1 MVFRL
6 CWRRAGDRQ
15 NMIIRQ
21 LNIKNFGKI
30 HDKTLEFSPGINVLY
45 GENESGK
52 TTVHTFIKSMFF
64 GLARMRGKAAR
75 NDAYSTYEPWENPG
89 LYGGTIWFTG
99 KGCRYRLSRNFQ
111 KDHASC
117 ELLNE
122 DTKELADID
131 AVGLEKI
138 LGNVSEAVYDNTVS
152 VAQLKSVTGQD
163 LVRELQNYM
172 AAYQGAGDSSIDL
185 GRAMQM
191 LKMSRKG
198 YQVQTDRKQKETE
211 QEQQKLQAQMDYV
224 VNELNE
230 LKGKLDQIDEK
241 EDSLGMRPGAENGAV
256 LLDERLAEA
265 RSKRNRYAAGM
276 LISAVAGIVG
286 LVLSAIMADKIA
298 VSLIVA
304 VAAAVT
310 VGFCGKQQM
319 KYAREF
325 QKRIRM
331 KSRWMSRQEKLK
343 WSRESL
349 RQDYDEK
356 ETALRN
362 IREEYR
368 EYEENSYLPVS
379 EDLEVQALN
388 MAMETIE
395 MLSGNIHHQVGRK
408 LRIRTSQILS
418 EITGGKYQ
426 DVLMDPDFHM
436 TVNTGDR
443 TVSLERLS
451 RGTMEQIYFSL
462 RMAAGELLC
471 QEESFPVIL
480 DDVFGMYDEERLA
493 AVLRWMQ
500 KENKQIIISTCHKRE
515 MEILEREGIPY
526 QKLILS

>member
-1 MVFRL
+1 
-6 CWRRAGDRQ
+6 
-15 NMIIRQ
+15 MIIRK
-21 LNIKNFGKI
+21 LNIKNFGKV

-52 TTVHTFIKSMFF
+52 TTIHTFIKSMLF
-64 GLARMRGKAAR
+64 GLTRMRGKAAR
-75 NDAYSTYEPWENPG
+75 NDTYSTYEPWENPG
-89 LYGGTIWFTG
+89 VYGGIIWFNS
-99 KGCRYRLSRNFQ
+99 KDHDYRLSRNFQ
-111 KDHASC
+111 KDYVLA

-131 AVGLEKI
+131 EVGLEKI
-138 LGNVSEAVYDNTVS
+138 FGNISEAIYDNTVS

-172 AAYQGAGDSSIDL
+172 ASYQGAGDSSIDL

-198 YQVQTDRKQKETE
+198 YQVQADRKQKETE
-211 QEQQKLQAQMDYV
+211 TEQQKLQAKMDYV
-224 VNELNE
+224 INEMND
-230 LKGKLDQIDEK
+230 LKEKLADIDEK
-241 EDSLGMRPGAENGAV
+241 EGSLGMRPGDENGAV
-256 LLDERLAEA
+256 LLDERLAET
-265 RSKRNRYAAGM
+265 RKKRNGFAMGM
-276 LISAVAGIVG
+276 LVSAAVGIIA
-286 LVLSAIMADKIA
+286 LILSAIMADSVV
-298 VSLIVA
+298 VSIVVA
-304 VAAAVT
+304 VIAAML

-325 QKRIRM
+325 QKRMRM

-343 WSRESL
+343 WSKESL
-349 RQDYDEK
+349 KQDYDEK

-362 IREEYR
+362 LQEEYQ
-368 EYEENSYLPVS
+368 EYEENSYLPTS
-379 EDLEVQALN
+379 EEMEVQALN

-426 DVLMDPDFHM
+426 EVLMDAGFRM

-443 TVSLERLS
+443 TVALERLS
-451 RGTMEQIYFSL
+451 RGTMEQIYFAL

-493 AVLRWMQ
+493 AVLRWMHE
-500 KENKQIIISTCHKRE
+500 ENKQIIISTCHKRE
-515 MEILEREGIPY
+515 MEILDREGIPY

>member
-1 MVFRL
+1 
-6 CWRRAGDRQ
+6 
-15 NMIIRQ
+15 MIIRQ

-52 TTVHTFIKSMFF
+52 TTIHTFIKSMFF
-64 GLARMRGKAAR
+64 GLTRMRGKAAR
-75 NDAYSTYEPWENPG
+75 NDTYSTYEPWENPG
-89 LYGGTIWFTG
+89 QYGGTIWFNS
-99 KGCRYRLSRNFQ
+99 KGHNYRLSRNFQ
-111 KDHASC
+111 KDHAFS

-131 AVGLEKI
+131 AVGLEKV

-172 AAYQGAGDSSIDL
+172 ASFQGTGDSSIDL

-198 YQVQTDRKQKETE
+198 YQVQADKKQKETE
-211 QEQQKLQAQMDYV
+211 QEQQKLQVNMDYIAGEM
-224 VNELNE
+224 NDLRE
-230 LKGKLDQIDEK
+230 KIAQIDEK
-241 EDSLGMRPGAENGAV
+241 EGSLGMRPGEENGAL
-256 LLDERLAEA
+256 LLDEKLAET
-265 RSKRNRYAAGM
+265 RKKRNGYALGM
-276 LISAVAGIVG
+276 LASAAVGIIG
-286 LVLSAIMADKIA
+286 LITSALAANSIA
-298 VSLIVA
+298 VSLTA
-304 VAAAVT
+304 VAIAAGLVF
-310 VGFCGKQQM
+310 FCGRQQM

-325 QKRIRM
+325 QKRVRM
-331 KSRWMSRQEKLK
+331 KNRWMSRQEKLK
-343 WSRESL
+343 WSKESL
-349 RQDYDEK
+349 KQDYDEK
-356 ETALRN
+356 ETDFRN
-362 IREEYR
+362 LQEEYR
-368 EYEENSYLPVS
+368 EYEENSYLPTL
-379 EDLEVQALN
+379 EEMEVQALN
-388 MAMETIE
+388 LAMETIE
-395 MLSGNIHHQVGRK
+395 MLSENIHHQVGRK
-408 LRIRTSQILS
+408 LRTRTSQILS

-426 DVLMDPDFHM
+426 EVLMDAAFHM

-443 TVSLERLS
+443 TIGLERLS

-493 AVLRWMQ
+493 AVLKWMH

-515 MEILEREGIPY
+515 MEILDREGIPY
-526 QKLILS
+526 QKLLLS